1 MDVLPT
7 RPPRDTGPIELRDFG
22 PTGRRL
28 GTFDDCYDGSPWEL
42 HRGELVEQMGS
53 KDIHGIVMA
62 LVAAIFRTH
71 ARDGLTVMT
80 DVYCDL
86 SDAAGPS
93 LRAPDV
99 VIVGDLTSPRN
110 EAYRGTPVLAVEV
123 RGTQSKRYL
132 AEKVQLYLEHDW
144 PWVWIAHA
152 ERHELEVL
160 QRGGGAVTYRPGA
173 EVPLL
178 PALDKHGL
186 KTVPVSALF
195 DDREVSR
202 VLDGWVSARGE
213 ARGEARGRAQGV
225 LGVLAAR
232 GFVADAATRARV
244 LDCDDIAMLDRWLAG
259 AATATDLD
267 AFVAML
273 QRVSA

>member
-1 MDVLPT
+1 MVVLPT

-28 GTFDDCYDGSPWEL
+28 GTTDDCYDGSPWEL

-71 ARDGLTVMT
+71 VRDGFTVMT

-152 ERHELEVL
+152 ERQELEVL
-160 QRGGGAVTYRPGA
+160 ERGGGSVIYRPGA

-178 PALDKHGL
+178 PALDKHGM

-202 VLDGWVSARGE
+202 VLDGWVSARS
-213 ARGEARGRAQGV
+213 RAQGV

-232 GFVADAATRARV
+232 GLVVDAATRAWI
-244 LDCDDIAMLDRWLAG
+244 LDCKNIAVLDRWLTG

-267 AFVAML
+267 AFVATL
-273 QRVSA
+273 QRVPA

>member
-7 RPPRDTGPIELRDFG
+7 RAPRDTGPIELRDFG

-28 GTFDDCYDGSPWEL
+28 GTIDDCYDGSPWEL

-71 ARDGLTVMT
+71 VRDGFTVMT

-123 RGTQSKRYL
+123 RGTQSRRYL
-132 AEKVQLYLEHDW
+132 EEKVQLYLEHDW
-144 PWVWIAHA
+144 PWILIAHA
-152 ERHELEVL
+152 ERHELEVV

-195 DDREVSR
+195 DDRQISR

-213 ARGEARGRAQGV
+213 ARGEARGRAQAV

-232 GFVADAATRARV
+232 GVVVDAATRACV
-244 LDCDDIAMLDRWLAG
+244 LDCETIAVLDRWLAG

-267 AFVAML
+267 AFVATL

>member
-1 MDVLPT
+1 MVVLP

-28 GTFDDCYDGSPWEL
+28 GTIDDCYDGSPWEL

-62 LVAAIFRTH
+62 LIAAIFRTH
-71 ARDGLTVMT
+71 ARDGLTVMM

-123 RGTQSKRYL
+123 RGTQSGRYL
-132 AEKVQLYLEHDW
+132 EEKVQLYLEHDW

-160 QRGGGAVTYRPGA
+160 QRGGGSVTYRPGA

-178 PALDKHGL
+178 PELDKHGM
-186 KTVPVSALF
+186 KTIPVSALF
-195 DDREVSR
+195 DDREVTR
-202 VLDGWVSARGE
+202 VLDGWVN
-213 ARGEARGRAQGV
+213 ARGEARGRAQAV

-232 GFVADAATRARV
+232 RIVVDAAARARI
-244 LDCDDIAMLDRWLAG
+244 LGCDNIAVLDRWLAG
-259 AATATDLD
+259 AATATDLH

-273 QRVSA
+273 ERVSA